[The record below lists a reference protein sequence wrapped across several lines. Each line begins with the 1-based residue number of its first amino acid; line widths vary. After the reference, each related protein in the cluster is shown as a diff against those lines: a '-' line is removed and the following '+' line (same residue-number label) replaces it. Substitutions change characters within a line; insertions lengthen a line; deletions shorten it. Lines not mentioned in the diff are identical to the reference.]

1 MFRQGDVLV
10 VPVDYVPK
18 DASLQ
23 KGEVILAHGEVTGHA
38 HRIRHKFAR
47 VLEKDGRRYLR
58 LPKEAVLEHEEHE
71 HLTIPKG
78 EYEVIIQREYS
89 PEAIRNVAD

>member
-10 VPVDYVPK
+10 VSVDSIPK

-23 KGEVILAHGEVTGHA
+23 NGDVILAHGEATGHA
-38 HRIRHKFAR
+38 HRIKHKSAR

-58 LPKEAVLEHEEHE
+58 LPKEAILEHEEHE

-78 EYEVIIQREYS
+78 EYEIIIQREYS
-89 PEAIRNVAD
+89 PGAIRNVAD